1 VSVPTINHILKKW
14 LRRRL
19 DQGNFVVASHEIE
32 TDLPAYGR
40 EYWGR
45 QHTPS
50 TYSRAWR
57 DFKSGDDMIDIDVI
71 SIEPIK
77 NESKQT
83 SWILK
88 TGI

>member
-1 VSVPTINHILKKW
+1 MAVPSINHILKKW

-19 DQGNFVVASHEIE
+19 DQGNFIVASHEIE

-40 EYWGR
+40 EYWGK

-57 DFKSGDDMIDIDVI
+57 DFKSGNEMKEIDVI
-71 SIEPIK
+71 SIKPID

>member
-1 VSVPTINHILKKW
+1 MPVPTINHILKKW

-57 DFKSGDDMIDIDVI
+57 DFKSGDHMRDIDVI
-71 SIEPIK
+71 RIEPIEK
-77 NESKQT
+77 ASKQT
-83 SWILK
+83 
-88 TGI
+88 

>member
-1 VSVPTINHILKKW
+1 MPVPTIQFILKRW
-14 LRRRL
+14 LRRRI
-19 DQGNFVVASHEIE
+19 DQGNFIVASHEIE

-40 EYWGR
+40 EYWGK

-50 TYSRAWR
+50 TYSRTWR
-57 DFKSGDDMIDIDVI
+57 DFKSSTEMNEIDVI
-71 SIEPIK
+71 SIEPIE

-83 SWILK
+83 SWKLK

>member
-1 VSVPTINHILKKW
+1 MSVPTINHILKKW